1 MKREGRT
8 TKIHIGFR
16 LAADVVNSVKASGAG
31 YNARVEQALRKA
43 GFGAVG
49 KKGRRQQLAR
59 ERNMTTVFIEARP
72 KGRREGTAIVDY
84 VVEEQGDRVL
94 KAFKTQAE
102 AIAWAKSEGHS
113 PHVARVRHLNDKK
126 IPDHWRQV

>member
-1 MKREGRT
+1 
-8 TKIHIGFR
+8 
-16 LAADVVNSVKASGAG
+16 
-31 YNARVEQALRKA
+31 
-43 GFGAVG
+43 
-49 KKGRRQQLAR
+49 
-59 ERNMTTVFIEARP
+59 MTTVFIEARP

-113 PHVARVRHLNDKK
+113 PHVAGPASER
-126 IPDHWRQV
+126 